1 MYQIASGKGSLSCCA
16 ERSTQAVG
24 SLGRHV
30 ARSKGG
36 HPLHSTVP
44 WPAEDVAFISNSTT
58 LRTPRS
64 SPWAEALEEFS
75 GTSNTRHPCPSRDT
89 AGHVLPQQLCAV
101 LTSDQGTC
109 MLSWLFPNLSGAPKV
124 PFLPQVPVSTLQA
137 ARARTT
143 LCLVPIA
150 AVLLVL
156 IIKLR
161 LYKKKEWASWDRSS
175 HALFLLPA
183 FLL

>member
-1 MYQIASGKGSLSCCA
+1 VGRGLCPAVRNEVLRLWEAWGGMLHAAREGTLFIQLFHGQQRMLHLSL
-16 ERSTQAVG
+16 TQPLSEPQGAA
-24 SLGRHV
+24 LGL
-30 ARSKGG
+30 K
-36 HPLHSTVP
+36 PLKSF
-44 WPAEDVAFISNSTT
+44 PAQATQ
-58 LRTPRS
+58 
-64 SPWAEALEEFS
+64 
-75 GTSNTRHPCPSRDT
+75 RHPCPSRDT